1 MEYLEKMRA
10 FLQQFPL
17 WQGQLQIDS
26 AGPKTGSIGL
36 FPLGVTQLSR
46 QEDVLGR
53 VKTRYKAEFILRRCD
68 AREESAAA
76 WLLELQSW
84 VMGQTSPVFGD
95 EPETETVRAEKG
107 KLVSPSQSGTAT
119 FEVKLTVEFTKIM

>member
-1 MEYLEKMRA
+1 MEYLEKMRRW
-10 FLQQFPL
+10 LQGFPL
-17 WQGQLQIDS
+17 WQGELETDS

-36 FPLGVTQLSR
+36 FPLGVTVLSR

-53 VKTRYKAEFILRRCD
+53 VKTRYKAEFVLRRVA
-68 AREESAAA
+68 ARNEEEAG

-84 VMGQTSPVFGD
+84 VMGQKSPGFGD
-95 EPETETVRAEKG
+95 EPETETIRAEKG
-107 KLVSPSQSGTAT
+107 KLVSASQSAAAT